1 VNGVNPGD
9 RRDEVRKTVVALI
22 ADIVDGVD
30 LLGVE
35 ITDDTS
41 FHEDLQLESIDLVTL
56 AGALTDTYGPRVNL
70 AEHLAD
76 LDLDEVIELR
86 IGDIVDYVLGRITGR
101 LDVQTAGADR

>member
-1 VNGVNPGD
+1 MNRENPGD
-9 RRDEVRKTVVALI
+9 RRTEIRNTVVGLI
-22 ADIVDGVD
+22 DDIVGGVD

-56 AGALTDTYGPRVNL
+56 AGKLTEVYGPRVNL
-70 AEHLAD
+70 AEHLAE

-86 IGDIVDYVLGRITGR
+86 IGDIVDYVLGR
-101 LDVQTAGADR
+101 LDIQTAGADR